1 MVKVSLTKK
10 RIAGDR
16 NGSDRNPM
24 EVNESGNQNRPILIP
39 HRLARAALKKV
50 PAFYFSTAHSEVMDQ
65 QEHPEHIK
73 RPEEQN
79 IVERTFERAL
89 WSSRLIVLLAVIFGA
104 LSSIVLFIAGALE
117 VINTFVSAISPASLG
132 INHSALLVGVIGA
145 VDLFLIATVLLIFS
159 FGIYELFI
167 SKIDV
172 ARGSEGYSTLLEI
185 STLDDLKNKI
195 VKVIIMVLIVSFFQR
210 VLALELSS
218 SLDMLMMAVSIA
230 ALCIGVYFLHKL
242 KV

>member
-1 MVKVSLTKK
+1 
-10 RIAGDR
+10 
-16 NGSDRNPM
+16 
-24 EVNESGNQNRPILIP
+24 
-39 HRLARAALKKV
+39 
-50 PAFYFSTAHSEVMDQ
+50 MDQ
-65 QEHPEHIK
+65 QEHPEQVK

-79 IVERTFERAL
+79 IVERTFENAL

-117 VINTFVSAISPASLG
+117 VSRTFLSAITPASLEV
-132 INHSALLVGVIGA
+132 NHSGLLVGIIGA

-195 VKVIIMVLIVSFFQR
+195 IKVIIMVLIVSFFQR
-210 VLALELSS
+210 VLELQINT
-218 SLDMLMMAVSIA
+218 SLDMLMMALSIA